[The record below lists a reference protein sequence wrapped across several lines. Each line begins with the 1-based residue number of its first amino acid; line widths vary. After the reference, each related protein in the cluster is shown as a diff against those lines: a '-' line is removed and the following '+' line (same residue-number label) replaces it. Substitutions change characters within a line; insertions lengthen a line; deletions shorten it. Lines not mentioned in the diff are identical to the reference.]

1 MGTIQ
6 REHRI
11 GIIGAGFTGTLLAVH
26 LLRQAETPTHLFL
39 VERRGDFGRGVAYS
53 TGNDAHLLN
62 VRAFNMS
69 AYPDDPRHFLKW
81 LWARDDPRS
90 PANAIP
96 PSGHAFVSRGLYGTY
111 IQEQFA
117 TAVREAA
124 GHVTCS
130 TLGDDVVDLRR
141 RPEGGFVLRLACS
154 TEIEVDTVA
163 LCIGNFPPA
172 LPGGV
177 CPEGARSPFYIGD
190 PWNAPEIAGI
200 PPDAPVLVLGT
211 SLTTADLVIS
221 LQRNGHRGPIT
232 ALSRRGLL
240 PTTHKEARSYPGYV
254 DDFLADDAPPLRV
267 LDLLRRVRREV
278 IVGAHAGYD
287 WRSVLD
293 ALRPNLRRLW
303 RRLPDAQ
310 RRRFLR
316 HLRPYWDIHRHRMAP
331 EVASLLDKLQLEGRL
346 TFQRGRLRTLRPTP
360 GGLVPVVTPHGAS
373 EETELAAGWVINC
386 SGPACDY
393 ARIGHPL
400 VRSLLDGGL
409 ARPDALGLGLDVTD
423 HSVVI
428 GADGSPTEGLY
439 ALGPVTRGAFWEITA
454 VPELRVQCAEIAR
467 RLHPAYPE
475 LET

>member
-1 MGTIQ
+1 MGTVQ
-6 REHRI
+6 RDRRI
-11 GIIGAGFTGTLLAVH
+11 GIIGAGFTGTLLAIH
-26 LLRQAETPTHLFL
+26 LMRLAEVPTHLFL
-39 VERRGDFGRGVAYS
+39 AERRGDFGRGLAYS

-69 AYPDDPRHFLKW
+69 AYPDDPRHFLLW

-90 PANAIP
+90 PAKAIP

-117 TAVREAA
+117 TAVHTAA

-130 TLGDDVVDLRR
+130 TLSDEVVDLRR
-141 RPEGGFVLRLACS
+141 RPGGGFVLRLACAS
-154 TEIEVDTVA
+154 EVEVDTVA

-172 LPGGV
+172 LPAGV
-177 CPEGARSPFYIGD
+177 CEEGARSRFYIGD
-190 PWNAPEIAGI
+190 PWNAQAIAGV

-211 SLTTADLVIS
+211 GLTTADLVIS

-240 PTTHKEARSYPGYV
+240 PAIHREARSYPSYV
-254 DDFLADDAPPLRV
+254 GDGTGPLRI
-267 LDLLRRVRREV
+267 LDLMRQVRAEVRRGVE
-278 IVGAHAGYD
+278 AGYD

-293 ALRPNLRRLW
+293 ALRPHLRRLW
-303 RRLPDAQ
+303 GRLPETE

-316 HLRPYWDIHRHRMAP
+316 HVRPYWEVHRHRMAP
-331 EVASLLDKLQLEGRL
+331 EVAHLLDTLGGEGRL
-346 TFQRGRLRTLRPTP
+346 TIQRGRLRALRPTP
-360 GGLVPVVTPHGAS
+360 VGLVPIIAS
-373 EETELAAGWVINC
+373 RGDTGPRELEPGWVINC

-393 ARIGHPL
+393 ARISHPL

-409 ARPDALGLGLDVTD
+409 ARPDTLGLGLDVTD
-423 HSVVI
+423 ESVII
-428 GADGSPTEGLY
+428 GADGHPTAGLY

-454 VPELRVQCAEIAR
+454 VPELRVQCVEIAR
-467 RLHPAYPE
+467 RLHPVHQGQE
-475 LET
+475 D

>member
-1 MGTIQ
+1 MGTAQ

-11 GIIGAGFTGTLLAVH
+11 GIVGAGFTGTLLAVH
-26 LLRQAETPTHLFL
+26 LMRQAQVPTHLFL

-53 TGNDAHLLN
+53 TGNDGHLLN

-69 AYPDDPRHFLKW
+69 AYPDDPRHFLMW

-111 IQEQFA
+111 IQDQFA
-117 TAVREAA
+117 TAVREAT

-130 TLGDDVVDLRR
+130 TLGDDVVGLRR
-141 RPEGGFVLRLACS
+141 RPEGGFVLRLACDS
-154 TEIEVDTVA
+154 ELEVDTVA

-172 LPGGV
+172 PPGGV
-177 CPEGARSPFYIGD
+177 CGEGAASPFYIGD
-190 PWNAPEIAGI
+190 PWNGQRIAEI
-200 PPDAPVLVLGT
+200 PQDAPILVLGT

-221 LQRNGHRGPIT
+221 LQRSGHRGPIA

-240 PTTHKEARSYPGYV
+240 PTTHKEARSYPAYV
-254 DDFLADDAPPLRV
+254 DDLLAEGAPPLRV
-267 LDLLRRVRREV
+267 LDLLRRIREEV
-278 IVGAHAGYD
+278 HRGAEAGYD

-293 ALRPNLRRLW
+293 ALRPHLRRLW
-303 RRLPDAQ
+303 GRLPDKQ

-316 HLRPYWDIHRHRMAP
+316 HLRPYWDVHRHRMAP
-331 EVASLLDKLQLEGRL
+331 EVANILDKLVAEGRL
-346 TFQRGRLRTLRPTP
+346 TFQRGRLRTLRPASA
-360 GGLVPVVTPHGAS
+360 GLVPVITPHGGT
-373 EETELAAGWVINC
+373 EERELTPAWIVNC

-393 ARIGHPL
+393 ARIDHPL
-400 VRSLLDGGL
+400 VRCLLDGGL
-409 ARPDALGLGLDVTD
+409 ARPDRLGLGLDVTGQ
-423 HSVVI
+423 SVVI
-428 GADGSPTEGLY
+428 GADGNPTDGLF

-467 RLHPAYPE
+467 LLHQAYR
-475 LET
+475 